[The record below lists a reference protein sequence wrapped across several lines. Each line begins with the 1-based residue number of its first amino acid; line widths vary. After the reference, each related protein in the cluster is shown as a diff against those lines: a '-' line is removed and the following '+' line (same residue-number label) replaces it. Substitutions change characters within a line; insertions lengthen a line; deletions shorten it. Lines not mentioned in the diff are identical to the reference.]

1 MSRSIAVARTDVP
14 YLPKQHI
21 EREAE
26 LVLAEYAET
35 HGAIAAPPVPID
47 DILELHLKLVVE
59 FQNMRELFPYGDVHG
74 ALWMREQR
82 VGVDASLD
90 PAVNP
95 RKRGRYHFTLAHEA
109 GHWRLHRKYYLEDV
123 AQGRLF
129 GDDLAKPAYVC
140 RSSDKRP
147 VEWQA
152 DQFAAN
158 LLMPRKLV
166 YAAWEAWRG
175 NSTAVAVGELRSTPA
190 TAHIANA
197 QHGTD
202 EEVMDDFCRPLAD
215 RFQVSREAMRI
226 RLGELELLVRAKA
239 ATLF

>member
-1 MSRSIAVARTDVP
+1 MSRRIAVARTDVP
-14 YLPKQHI
+14 FLPKQHI
-21 EREAE
+21 EREAD
-26 LVLAEYAET
+26 LVLAECAET
-35 HGAIAAPPVPID
+35 IGAITAPPVPID
-47 DILELHLKLVVE
+47 EIIELHLKLVVE
-59 FQNMRELFPYGDVHG
+59 FQHMRELFPYGDVHG

-90 PAVNP
+90 PALNP

-109 GHWRLHRKYYLEDV
+109 GHWRLHRKYYLEDI

-175 NSTAVAVGELRSTPA
+175 NSNAVPLIELRSRSVGASGMP
-190 TAHIANA
+190 
-197 QHGTD
+197 D
-202 EEVMDDFCRPLAD
+202 EKMMEDFCRPLAEQ
-215 RFQVSREAMRI
+215 FQVSPEAMRI
-226 RLGELELLVRAKA
+226 RLAELELLVRSI
-239 ATLF
+239 TGMLF

>member
-1 MSRSIAVARTDVP
+1 MSRRVAVARDDVP
-14 YLPKQHI
+14 FLPKPHI

-26 LVLAEYAET
+26 LVLIEYGEA
-35 HGAIAAPPVPID
+35 HGTVTAPPVPID
-47 DILELHLKLVVE
+47 DIVEVHLKLVIE
-59 FQNMRELFPYGDVHG
+59 MLNMREIFPFGDVHG
-74 ALWMREQR
+74 ALWMNAQKI
-82 VGVDASLD
+82 GVDTSLD
-90 PAVNP
+90 PALNP

-123 AQGRLF
+123 SQGRLF

-166 YAAWEAWRG
+166 YAAWDTWRG
-175 NSTAVAVGELRSTPA
+175 NSGSVSIAEIRSGRA
-190 TAHIANA
+190 GAEEM
-197 QHGTD
+197 TD
-202 EEVMDDFCRPLAD
+202 EEIMAEFCRPLAD
-215 RFQVSREAMRI
+215 TFQVSPEAMRI
-226 RLGELELLVRAKA
+226 RLNELELLVKTKTG
-239 ATLF
+239 TLFG

>member
-1 MSRSIAVARTDVP
+1 MNRRIAVARTDVP
-14 YLPKQHI
+14 FLPKQHI

-26 LVLAEYAET
+26 LVLTECAET
-35 HGAIAAPPVPID
+35 IGAITAPPVPID
-47 DILELHLKLVVE
+47 EIIELHLKLVVE

-90 PAVNP
+90 PALNP

-166 YAAWEAWRG
+166 YAAWDAWRG
-175 NSTAVAVGELRSTPA
+175 NSNAVALADLRSRSA
-190 TAHIANA
+190 AAS
-197 QHGTD
+197 GMTD
-202 EEVMDDFCRPLAD
+202 EVVMEDFCRTLAEQ
-215 RFQVSREAMRI
+215 FQVSPEAMRI
-226 RLGELELLVRAKA
+226 RLAELELLLRSI
-239 ATLF
+239 TGMLF

>member
-26 LVLAEYAET
+26 LVLAEYAVT
-35 HGAIAAPPVPID
+35 HGAITAPPVPID
-47 DILELHLKLVVE
+47 EIIELHLKLVVE

-90 PAVNP
+90 PALNP

-129 GDDLAKPAYVC
+129 GDDLTKPAYVC

-166 YAAWEAWRG
+166 YAAWDAWRG
-175 NSTAVAVGELRSTPA
+175 NSNAVALTDLRSRSA
-190 TAHIANA
+190 GASSM
-197 QHGTD
+197 TD
-202 EEVMDDFCRPLAD
+202 EEVLGDFCRPLAEQ
-215 RFQVSREAMRI
+215 FQASPEAMRI
-226 RLGELELLVRAKA
+226 RLAELELLVSSITG
-239 ATLF
+239 TLF

>member
-1 MSRSIAVARTDVP
+1 MTRRIATARDDVQF
-14 YLPKQHI
+14 LPRQHI

-26 LVLAEYAET
+26 VLLTECAGT
-35 HGAIAAPPVPID
+35 IGTITAPPVPID
-47 DILELHLKLVVE
+47 DIIELHLKLAVE
-59 FQNMRELFPYGDVHG
+59 FKNMRELFSLPDVHG
-74 ALWMREQR
+74 AIWTSDRI
-82 VGVDASLD
+82 VGVDMSLD
-90 PAVNP
+90 PALSP

-166 YAAWEAWRG
+166 YATWDTWRG
-175 NSTAVAVGELRSTPA
+175 GPAAVSVPELRNDRPA
-190 TAHIANA
+190 AS
-197 QHGTD
+197 GMTD
-202 EEVMDDFCRPLAD
+202 DELMAEFCRPLAET
-215 RFQVSREAMRI
+215 FQVSPEAMRI
-226 RLGELELLVRAKA
+226 RLNELELLVKTKTD
-239 ATLF
+239 TLFG

>member
-1 MSRSIAVARTDVP
+1 MGRRVAVARDDVP

-26 LVLAEYAET
+26 LVLAECAET
-35 HGAIAAPPVPID
+35 IGAVTAPPVPID
-47 DILELHLKLVVE
+47 DIVEVHLKLVIE
-59 FQNMRELFPYGDVHG
+59 MITMHELFPFGDVHG
-74 ALWMREQR
+74 AIWMREQK
-82 VGVDASLD
+82 VGVDTSLD

-140 RSSDKRP
+140 RSGDTKP

-152 DQFAAN
+152 NQFAAN
-158 LLMPRKLV
+158 LLMPRKMV
-166 YAAWEAWRG
+166 YSAWENWRG
-175 NSTAVAVGELRSTPA
+175 NPHTVAVAEVRHERAGAE
-190 TAHIANA
+190 
-197 QHGTD
+197 GMTD
-202 EEVMDDFCRPLAD
+202 EGVMEEFCRPLAD
-215 RFQVSREAMRI
+215 TFQVSPEAMRI
-226 RLGELELLVRAKA
+226 RLHELELLVK
-239 ATLF
+239 TKTGSLFG

>member
-1 MSRSIAVARTDVP
+1 MSRRVAVARDDVP
-14 YLPKQHI
+14 YLLKQHI

-26 LVLAEYAET
+26 LVLAECAET
-35 HGAIAAPPVPID
+35 IGAVTAPPIPID
-47 DILELHLKLVVE
+47 EIVEVHLKLVIE
-59 FQNMRELFPYGDVHG
+59 MITMRDLFPFGDVHG
-74 ALWMREQR
+74 AIWMRDQK
-82 VGVDASLD
+82 VGVDTSLD

-140 RSSDKRP
+140 RSGDTKP

-152 DQFAAN
+152 NQFAAN
-158 LLMPRKLV
+158 LLMPRKFI
-166 YAAWEAWRG
+166 YAAWEVWRG
-175 NSTAVAVGELRSTPA
+175 NSNVVAVAELRDRSTGA
-190 TAHIANA
+190 ANM
-197 QHGTD
+197 TD
-202 EEVMDDFCRPLAD
+202 EDVMEDFCRPLAEQ
-215 RFQVSREAMRI
+215 FAVSPEAMRI
-226 RLGELELLVRAKA
+226 RLTELELLTKLRS

>member
-1 MSRSIAVARTDVP
+1 VNRRIAVARTDVP

-26 LVLAEYAET
+26 LVLAECSET
-35 HGAIAAPPVPID
+35 IGAITAPPVPID
-47 DILELHLKLVVE
+47 EIIELHLKLVVE

-166 YAAWEAWRG
+166 YAAWDAWRG
-175 NSTAVAVGELRSTPA
+175 NSNAVALTELRSRSVGA
-190 TAHIANA
+190 S
-197 QHGTD
+197 GMTD
-202 EEVMDDFCRPLAD
+202 EKMMEGFCRPLAEQ
-215 RFQVSREAMRI
+215 FQVSPEAMRI
-226 RLGELELLVRAKA
+226 RLGELELLVRSI
-239 ATLF
+239 TGMLF

>member
-1 MSRSIAVARTDVP
+1 MSRRVAVARDDVP
-14 YLPKQHI
+14 FLPKPHI

-26 LVLAEYAET
+26 LVLAECAET
-35 HGAIAAPPVPID
+35 IGPVTTPPVPID
-47 DILELHLKLVVE
+47 EIVEVHLKLVIE
-59 FQNMRELFPYGDVHG
+59 LLNMREIFPFGDVHG
-74 ALWMREQR
+74 ALWMNAQKI
-82 VGVDASLD
+82 GVDTRLD
-90 PAVNP
+90 PALNP

-123 AQGRLF
+123 SQGRLF

-166 YAAWEAWRG
+166 YAAWDTWRG
-175 NSTAVAVGELRSTPA
+175 NSGSVSIAEIRSGRAGAGEM
-190 TAHIANA
+190 
-197 QHGTD
+197 TD
-202 EEVMDDFCRPLAD
+202 EEIMAEFCRPLAD
-215 RFQVSREAMRI
+215 TFQVSPEAMRI
-226 RLGELELLVRAKA
+226 RLNELELLVKTKTG
-239 ATLF
+239 TLFG